1 MQGTS
6 EFVDEQSRA
15 ASKAPIVR
23 NPRACTVCRAAKMK
37 CVGAE
42 DGLKSCQR
50 CKRTGVDCVFEKHR
64 RGRKPGS
71 KLSEA
76 SKMLRR
82 LEKGL
87 NTAKLKQSDSSLS
100 TVFPADPR
108 TPQAENTQFGGL
120 QSSDAY
126 GSADGYAA
134 SSVSSRTVDPEEE
147 EDGER
152 SDEKFPAKLIRRE
165 NSFFRTILN
174 PEHKSPMLH
183 VPRNPYLP
191 QSLRPAPLPIG
202 YNDPITAGLID
213 ENKAKILFDAI
224 FLRLNPFINL
234 FDPALHSVA
243 YVRSKCPLLFT
254 TLIMAGCKFFDPS
267 LYKDCLRLANDL
279 AVRAFAEGWKR
290 VEVIQA
296 FSCLTYWREQEDNR
310 TWMYIGYA
318 CRMAVELGLNRYHA
332 KPPAHETEFQLRER
346 RNRERTYLVLFVHDR
361 SLSMQTGR
369 HWMLPEDDFIR
380 HSETWHEQGG
390 TPIRCEDV
398 IVSAFAQLRRIATEA
413 TDMFHTNRS
422 LSDGGNSQ
430 VNIDMVLKNCNGKLA
445 LWTTTWDHEM
455 RKANGES
462 FHFSF
467 TNLFCLY
474 SSLFLNSFGVQSS
487 VPPANRTNSH
497 VRALSAC
504 FENALNVLG
513 IASKDF
519 REFGVLRYG
528 QETTSVMTAYSAI
541 FLLKLLRSSNTHT
554 DLQSELPEGAAHQIH
569 TAITKTADAYQEA
582 SHLSPTSTS
591 AAYHARFLWSL
602 VRNDIERARQNAQK
616 DIPIDP
622 NIQSPYSPTATCA
635 PEQFACQPSSAMLPY
650 STYPTQ
656 NPDMNGQNAPGGG
669 PNYTDVLGRA
679 SGMYGSSNQAPGYNI
694 GHVSETDFHYFRSM
708 LVELGFGENGTTVP
722 ANDGFRNIAY
732 GDTSTSY
739 SQNPYVHI
747 APLNQNGFGTS

>member
-1 MQGTS
+1 
-6 EFVDEQSRA
+6 
-15 ASKAPIVR
+15 
-23 NPRACTVCRAAKMK
+23 
-37 CVGAE
+37 
-42 DGLKSCQR
+42 
-50 CKRTGVDCVFEKHR
+50 
-64 RGRKPGS
+64 
-71 KLSEA
+71 
-76 SKMLRR
+76 MLRR

>member
-37 CVGAE
+37 CVGAD

-50 CKRTGVDCVFEKHR
+50 CKRTGVECVFEKHR

-108 TPQAENTQFGGL
+108 TPQTENTQFGGL

-202 YNDPITAGLID
+202 YNDPITAGLIN

-254 TLIMAGCKFFDPS
+254 TLIMAGCKFFEPS
-267 LYKDCLRLANDL
+267 LYKECLKLANDL

-296 FSCLTYWREQEDNR
+296 FACLTYWREQEDNR

-332 KPPAHETEFQLRER
+332 KPPAHETDFQLRER

-390 TPIRCEDV
+390 SPIRCEDV

-504 FENALNVLG
+504 FENALSVLG

-622 NIQSPYSPTATCA
+622 NIQSSYITSVPCA
-635 PEQFACQPSSAMLPY
+635 PEQFACPSPLSMPY

-656 NPDMNGQNAPGGG
+656 HPDMNGQSAPCGGS
-669 PNYTDVLGRA
+669 NYTDALGRA
-679 SGMYGSSNQAPGYNI
+679 SGSYGPPSQMSGYNI
-694 GHVSETDFHYFRSM
+694 GHVSETDFHYYRSM

-739 SQNPYVHI
+739 SQHPYVHI
-747 APLNQNGFGTS
+747 APMGQNGFGTS

>member
-1 MQGTS
+1 
-6 EFVDEQSRA
+6 
-15 ASKAPIVR
+15 
-23 NPRACTVCRAAKMK
+23 
-37 CVGAE
+37 
-42 DGLKSCQR
+42 
-50 CKRTGVDCVFEKHR
+50 
-64 RGRKPGS
+64 
-71 KLSEA
+71 
-76 SKMLRR
+76 MLRR

-202 YNDPITAGLID
+202 LNDPITAGLIN

-254 TLIMAGCKFFDPS
+254 TLIMAGCKFFEPS
-267 LYKDCLRLANDL
+267 LYKECLRLANEL

-398 IVSAFAQLRRIATEA
+398 IVAAFAQLRRIATEA

-554 DLQSELPEGAAHQIH
+554 DLQSELPEGAAHRIH

-622 NIQSPYSPTATCA
+622 NIQSPYSPNTTCA
-635 PEQFACQPSSAMLPY
+635 PEQFACPSSSSVVSYPA
-650 STYPTQ
+650 YPTQ
-656 NPDMNGQNAPGGG
+656 NPDMNGQNAPYGG
-669 PNYTDVLGRA
+669 YTDALGRA
-679 SGMYGSSNQAPGYNI
+679 SGIYGSSNQSPGYNI

-708 LVELGFGENGTTVP
+708 LVELGFGENGTTIP

>member
-202 YNDPITAGLID
+202 YNDPITAGLIN

-254 TLIMAGCKFFDPS
+254 TLIMAGCKFFEPS
-267 LYKDCLRLANDL
+267 LYKECLRLANDL

-467 TNLFCLY
+467 TTLFCLY

-656 NPDMNGQNAPGGG
+656 NPDMNGQNAPCGG